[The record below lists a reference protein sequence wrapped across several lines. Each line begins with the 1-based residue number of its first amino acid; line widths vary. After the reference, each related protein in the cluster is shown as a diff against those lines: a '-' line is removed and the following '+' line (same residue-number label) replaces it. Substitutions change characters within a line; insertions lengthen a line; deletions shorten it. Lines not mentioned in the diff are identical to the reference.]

1 MKKIVVGPENLVVG
15 IDIAKSLHWAQCI
28 DPFGKKLGKP
38 FSFQNT
44 REGFENLVLRATA
57 CLKEQGQKTVIFGM
71 EPTGHYGKALAEY
84 LVDRGYTLVL
94 VNPMH
99 VKKSKEFADNSPS
112 KNDRK
117 DAYTISKLV
126 RDNNFLTP
134 LRKIGLYAEL
144 EEYGK
149 TRSMVVEK
157 VKAVKCQIKAAIDQF
172 FPELP
177 TLFKTMEA
185 KATRWLLMTAP
196 FPQQIL
202 TMSEEAL
209 ANGLKQA
216 TNGRQG
222 AKRARKLLVLAAE
235 SIGVRQG
242 SEAAAQRM
250 AILVSEYEMFLREQE
265 SVETRLKEGFQ
276 KTGLAAYIQSIPGVG
291 EITGALFLAEIGDP
305 TNYHNW
311 REIQKLAG
319 LNIRE
324 NDSGK
329 HRGKRTITK
338 RGRASLRSLAYQLA
352 LMAVVHNRELRDT
365 YIQLIERPNRPL
377 CKKQA
382 LVAISVRILRIMFAL
397 AKNQVEYRPERAAY
411 KPLVAA

>member
-1 MKKIVVGPENLVVG
+1 MKKLMVGPEHLVVG
-15 IDIAKSLHWAQCI
+15 IDIAKSLHWAQCL

-44 REGFENLVLRATA
+44 REGFENLVSKATA
-57 CLKEQGQKTVIFGM
+57 CLKEQGLKKVVFGM

-84 LVDRGYTLVL
+84 LVDQGYTFVL

-99 VKKSKEFADNSPS
+99 VKRSKEFADNSPS

-117 DAYTISKLV
+117 DAYTIGKLI

-134 LRKIGLYAEL
+134 LRKTGLYAEL
-144 EEYGK
+144 EEYSK
-149 TRSMVVEK
+149 TRSMIVEK
-157 VKAVKCQIKAAIDQF
+157 IKTVKCQIKAAIDQF

-185 KATRWLLMTAP
+185 KATRWLLATAP

-202 TMSEEAL
+202 SMTEEAL
-209 ANGLKQA
+209 ASGLKQA

-222 AKRARKLLVLAAE
+222 SKRAWELIRLAAM

-242 SEAAAQRM
+242 SDAAAQRM
-250 AILVSEYEMFLREQE
+250 IILASEYEMFLKEQE
-265 SVETRLKEGFQ
+265 SVETRLKEAFQ

-305 TNYHNW
+305 TNYNNW

-352 LMAVVHNRELRDT
+352 LMAVVHNKELR
-365 YIQLIERPNRPL
+365 YIYDQLTGRPDRPIQ
-377 CKKQA
+377 KKQA
-382 LVAISVRILRIMFAL
+382 LVAVSVRVLRIMFTL
-397 AKNQVEYRPERAAY
+397 AKNQTEYRPERAAY
-411 KPLVAA
+411 KSLVAA

>member
-1 MKKIVVGPENLVVG
+1 MKRLVVGPEHLVVG
-15 IDIAKSLHWAQCI
+15 IDIAKSLHWAQFI

-38 FSFQNT
+38 YSFQNT

-57 CLKEQGQKTVIFGM
+57 CLKEQGLKAVIFGM

-84 LVDRGYTLVL
+84 LVDRGYNFVL

-117 DAYTISKLV
+117 DAYTISKLI
-126 RDNNFLTP
+126 RDNNFLMP
-134 LRKIGLYAEL
+134 LRKTGVYADL

-149 TRSMVVEK
+149 TRSMVIEK
-157 VKAVKCQIKAAIDQF
+157 IKAVKCQIKASIDQF

-177 TLFKTMEA
+177 TLFRTMSA
-185 KATRWLLMTAP
+185 KSTRWLLATAP
-196 FPQQIL
+196 FPRQIL
-202 TMSEEAL
+202 SMSEEAL
-209 ANGLKQA
+209 TNGLKQVS
-216 TNGRQG
+216 NRHQG
-222 AKRARKLLVLAAE
+222 LKRARKLMTLAAE

-242 SEAAAQRM
+242 SDAAAQRM
-250 AILVSEYEMFLREQE
+250 AILISEYEQYLKEQE
-265 SVETRLKEGFQ
+265 LIETRLKEAFRE
-276 KTGLAAYIQSIPGVG
+276 TGLAEYIQSIPGVG

-305 TNYHNW
+305 TNYNNW

-352 LMAVVHNRELRDT
+352 LMAVVHNKELR
-365 YIQLIERPNRPL
+365 YIYDQLTGRSNRPL
-377 CKKQA
+377 QKKQA
-382 LVAISVRILRIMFAL
+382 LVAISVKVLRIMFVL
-397 AKNQVEYRPERAAY
+397 SKKKTRYQPERAAY
-411 KPLVAA
+411 KAIAAA

>member
-1 MKKIVVGPENLVVG
+1 MKKIVVGPEHLVVG
-15 IDIAKSLHWAQCI
+15 IDIAKAIHWAQCV

-44 REGFENLVLRATA
+44 REGFENLVSKANA
-57 CLKEQGQKTVIFGM
+57 WLKEQGLKAVVFGM

-84 LVDRGYTLVL
+84 LMDRGYDLVL

-99 VKKSKEFADNSPS
+99 VKKSREFADNSPS

-117 DAYTISKLV
+117 DPYTIAKLI

-134 LRKIGLYAEL
+134 LKKNGVYAEL

-149 TRSMVVEK
+149 TRRMILEK
-157 VKAVKCQIKAAIDQF
+157 VKAIKCQIKAGIDQF

-177 TLFKTMEA
+177 TLFKTMGA
-185 KATRWLLMTAP
+185 KCTRWLLTTAP

-202 TMSEEAL
+202 AMPEGEL
-209 ANGLKQA
+209 AGGLRQA
-216 TNGRQG
+216 SNGRQG
-222 AKRARKLLVLAAE
+222 AKRARELKKLAAA
-235 SIGVRQG
+235 SIGVKQG

-250 AILVSEYEMFLREQE
+250 AILVSEYDMLLKKQE
-265 SVETRLKEGFQ
+265 LVETRLKEAFE
-276 KTGLAAYIQSIPGVG
+276 KTGLAAYLKSIPGVG
-291 EITGALFLAEIGDP
+291 EITGAMFLAEIGDP
-305 TNYHNW
+305 ANYNNW
-311 REIQKLAG
+311 CEIQKLAG

-324 NDSGK
+324 NDSGQ

-352 LMAVVHNRELRDT
+352 LMAVVHNPELRNIYT
-365 YIQLIERPNRPL
+365 QLTERPHRSL

-382 LVAISVRILRIMFAL
+382 LVAISVRILRIMFVL
-397 AKNQVEYRPERAAY
+397 AKNKTYYQPERAAY
-411 KPLVAA
+411 KSLAA